1 MLNETI
7 LIINILDNDKMSSKI
22 SVLIRKNSHEVMKV
36 ITNNY
41 KKLQSDSRYC
51 QYNNEG
57 TDEMILPLF
66 PTYLCYCELLWKH
79 FSPPHEEVARKL
91 EEHPRTLHHT
101 PTQYLCIHYSKINA
115 PFSQNFSLNHRIN
128 T

>member
-7 LIINILDNDKMSSKI
+7 LIIIDNDKMFPKI

-57 TDEMILPLF
+57 TDEMILPL
-66 PTYLCYCELLWKH
+66 LLRYCELLW
-79 FSPPHEEVARKL
+79 
-91 EEHPRTLHHT
+91 
-101 PTQYLCIHYSKINA
+101 
-115 PFSQNFSLNHRIN
+115 
-128 T
+128 